1 MKTRVMA
8 SVFFGV
14 AVFVFWALILNLKP
28 NSDWFSTSLI
38 SAIIGG
44 ISFFLG
50 SLLRNIK

>member
-1 MKTRVMA
+1 MKARVMA
-8 SVFFGV
+8 SLFFGMV
-14 AVFVFWALILNLKP
+14 VFVFWAIILNLRFSP
-28 NSDWFSTSLI
+28 DWLSTSLT